1 MYCAREPASLKKIRD
16 EFMAYAKNHPASE
29 DSSKNEREAMYEIMD
44 LEATQDLEYL
54 NHSM

>member
-29 DSSKNEREAMYEIMD
+29 DSTKTEREAMYEIMD